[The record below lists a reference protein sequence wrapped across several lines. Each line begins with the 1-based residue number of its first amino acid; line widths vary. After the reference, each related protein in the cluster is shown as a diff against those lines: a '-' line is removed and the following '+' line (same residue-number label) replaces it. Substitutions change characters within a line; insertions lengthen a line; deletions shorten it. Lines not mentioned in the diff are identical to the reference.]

1 MSEGDKA
8 MILYDGACPLCRSEI
23 ELYRRQDKEGRLCL
37 VDISTPAGA
46 AQLPS
51 GLSQQAALARFHVV
65 LPSGEQVSGA
75 AAFVQVWRRLPRWR
89 RLARLAAL
97 PGVAVVLEGAYRLFL
112 PARPLVVRLF
122 LRARRGKRA

>member
-1 MSEGDKA
+1 MSERDQA

-23 ELYRRQDKEGRLCL
+23 ELYRRQDKQGRLCL

-46 AQLPS
+46 AQLPP

-65 LPSGEQVSGA
+65 LPSGERVSGA

-89 RLARLAAL
+89 LLARLAAL
-97 PGVAVVLEGAYRLFL
+97 PGVPALLEGAYRLFL
-112 PARPLVVRLF
+112 PARPLLVRLF
-122 LRARRGKRA
+122 LRTRRGKGA